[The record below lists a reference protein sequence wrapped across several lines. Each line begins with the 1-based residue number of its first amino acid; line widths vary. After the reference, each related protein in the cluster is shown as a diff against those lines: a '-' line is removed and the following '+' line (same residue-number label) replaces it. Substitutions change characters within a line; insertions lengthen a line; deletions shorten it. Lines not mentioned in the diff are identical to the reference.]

1 MKNMT
6 LVNVAQA
13 CGGAL
18 HGLKDATGVG
28 AEAVSVAIDS
38 RRAEPGGIFIA
49 VKGGKALLGQSG
61 HLRALFVADP
71 WLPLV
76 LTGGDIAALSGF
88 QAVVTSGVE
97 VFPPPE
103 QGEEKR
109 GFLLRGAFGVNGG
122 GGVRGHCRR
131 VAGPKIL
138 WADILSAVRICA

>member
-49 VKGGKALLGQSG
+49 VKGGKVDG
-61 HLRALFVADP
+61 HDFIPEVA
-71 WLPLV
+71 
-76 LTGGDIAALSGF
+76 A
-88 QAVVTSGVE
+88 
-97 VFPPPE
+97 
-103 QGEEKR
+103 
-109 GFLLRGAFGVNGG
+109 RGALGV
-122 GGVRGHCRR
+122 VCQHPPKRSEERR
-131 VAGPKIL
+131 VGKE
-138 WADILSAVRICA
+138 CM